1 LVFFEIAAKLGF
13 YPQTLNN
20 FKINGHLLLL
30 QFKSD
35 EMTPKNKNT
44 ANPAT
49 QIPAKGSL
57 GLLAYGAR
65 GIIAWREVRIKNA
78 EKIIENKQQP
88 NTTEQ

>member
-1 LVFFEIAAKLGF
+1 
-13 YPQTLNN
+13 
-20 FKINGHLLLL
+20 
-30 QFKSD
+30 
-35 EMTPKNKNT
+35 MTQKNKDA

-78 EKIIENKQQP
+78 ENIIKNKQQP
-88 NTTEQ
+88 NTSDQ